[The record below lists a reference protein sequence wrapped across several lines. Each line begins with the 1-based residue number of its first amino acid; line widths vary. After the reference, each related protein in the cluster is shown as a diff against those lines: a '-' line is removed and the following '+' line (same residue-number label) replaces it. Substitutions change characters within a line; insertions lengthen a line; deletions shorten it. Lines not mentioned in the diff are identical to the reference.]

1 MKEEKELSFKQKL
14 SIQYK
19 SSIHNDFF
27 KEKKA
32 HFKEWEEIEKERTH
46 KRTKT
51 RKILSDV
58 QLMFHL
64 WMSICKKDNKFLN
77 DAYKHENYFHNL
89 NVRLKSIKSKSC
101 LQYLFTFAKIKIL
114 YIRTV

>member
-32 HFKEWEEIEKERTH
+32 HFKE
-46 KRTKT
+46 
-51 RKILSDV
+51 
-58 QLMFHL
+58 
-64 WMSICKKDNKFLN
+64 
-77 DAYKHENYFHNL
+77 
-89 NVRLKSIKSKSC
+89 
-101 LQYLFTFAKIKIL
+101 
-114 YIRTV
+114 